1 MGEGLHKGILFQI
14 MSLMLFLAFLTLLHS
29 ISPVRSEG
37 NLLVVSNDELADFQ
51 TIQEAVNAAASGDQI
66 YVKAGIYF
74 EHVMVNKTVFLIGE
88 NPSNT
93 VIDGS
98 NNGDAVTVTADNVSM
113 TQLTLQNGY
122 CGVTATEAHGMI
134 CTNNVVKNN
143 IFGIYLRQCST
154 ISFADNLIE
163 HNQHGIWFVHL
174 RQCYMR
180 RNNFMS
186 NSFNFEPEVID
197 IDYYALEE
205 YVHDIDMSNSV
216 DGKPIYYI
224 VNEQDIEV
232 PSNAGFVAIVNS
244 SQIVAENLNLRNN
257 AMGVFLVNTNDS
269 LIRNVR
275 VGDSENAGI
284 ALTHSERNLILNN
297 VIDNCSW
304 GIVPWE
310 WTVDNTISNNTLRGN
325 DFFGVVLHGSECIRN
340 RVSDN
345 FFVDNSFGVH
355 LGGDCYYNIVER
367 NLLENN
373 TIGLS
378 TDLNRENTF
387 RENTVVGS
395 DRGFYLYYTQDNC
408 IYRNNFINNREQVFV
423 QEFAKDSWDNG
434 YEGNY
439 WSDYNGTDIH
449 SGPYQNETGS
459 DGMGDTQYDIETTG
473 SQDRYPLMNPR
484 IPQHD
489 LAIATFHPS
498 KTAVGQGF
506 PMSVAFSVQNEGDY
520 FESVNISLTFPT
532 FVRIVVIAS
541 ECCLDFNIT
550 WNTTGV
556 AMGNYTISA
565 CVSIVLWETDV
576 GDNNFTGVMC
586 ITIAGDLSGDFKVGP
601 YDFALLAVAYGSTP
615 SKPKWNP
622 NCDINSDGKVGPAD
636 FAQLSAHYGQHYP

>member
-1 MGEGLHKGILFQI
+1 LHKGILFQI

-439 WSDYNGTDIH
+439 WSDYIGVDAD
-449 SGPYQNETGS
+449 S
-459 DGMGDTQYDIETTG
+459 DGIGDSSYTIDA
-473 SQDRYPLMNPR
+473 SNNDRYPLMGVFNPFCAGTWSNVTYYVD
-484 IPQHD
+484 I
-489 LAIATFHPS
+489 
-498 KTAVGQGF
+498 
-506 PMSVAFSVQNEGDY
+506 
-520 FESVNISLTFPT
+520 ISN
-532 FVRIVVIAS
+532 S
-541 ECCLDFNIT
+541 
-550 WNTTGV
+550 
-556 AMGNYTISA
+556 TISGFTFNV
-565 CVSIVLWETDV
+565 CDKMVSFNV
-576 GDNNFTGVMC
+576 TGSSSSAGFCRVTVPDALLSGPYKVWIGTTQSEP
-586 ITIAGDLSGDFKVGP
+586 ITISNGTCNSFYFTYNHSIQNVTIRGTEAIPELAANMALSFI
-601 YDFALLAVAYGSTP
+601 LLTMSIFIF
-615 SKPKWNP
+615 SKKMISREFRSRPCHEK
-622 NCDINSDGKVGPAD
+622 
-636 FAQLSAHYGQHYP
+636 QR